1 MRDLIVTENMTIDG
15 VIDMTGGWFSPDG
28 GGTDTGDLMD
38 VQREHMAGADGVLL
52 GRVTYEEFHDYWPA
66 QTDDPT
72 GISDYLNRT
81 QKYVVSAT
89 LDAPAW
95 QNTTVLSGP
104 LVVEVAELK
113 RRKGKAIVATGSVRL
128 AQTLVRTGLVDE
140 YRLFV
145 YPVVVGR
152 GRRLFETADM
162 SALGLTEARPF
173 RSGVVLLRY
182 RTGGS
187 D

>member
-1 MRDLIVTENMTIDG
+1 MIGEGAEGPFAVDIVRDGPHGLVAGTTGAGKSELLQTIIGSLAVGNRPDEMTFVLVDYKGGAAFKDCNHLPHTVGMVTDLDG
-15 VIDMTGGWFSPDG
+15 HLTERALQS
-28 GGTDTGDLMD
+28 
-38 VQREHMAGADGVLL
+38 
-52 GRVTYEEFHDYWPA
+52 
-66 QTDDPT
+66 
-72 GISDYLNRT
+72 LN
-81 QKYVVSAT
+81 
-89 LDAPAW
+89 
-95 QNTTVLSGP
+95 
-104 LVVEVAELK
+104 AELK
-113 RRKGKAIVATGSVRL
+113 RREGKAIVATGSVRL

-145 YPVVVGR
+145 YPVVAGR